1 MEMQP
6 ASDALQ
12 SSPQVNAQAGAF
24 KTAVACVAGALIPG
38 LGHALLRK
46 WDRAIVFFASI
57 SIMLAIGL
65 RLNGKLFSPEFGDI
79 FSFATLRF
87 VADAG
92 LGLLYWIPWKLM
104 TMGLLGGLGAGDSAA
119 YTYDYA
125 NIFIYV
131 AGLLNMLVIVD
142 VFDIG
147 LGRKQ

>member
-6 ASDALQ
+6 ASDALP

-65 RLNGKLFSPEFGDI
+65 RLNGKLFSPEFVDL
-79 FSFATLRF
+79 FSFSTLRF
-87 VADAG
+87 IADAG
-92 LGLLYWIPWKLM
+92 LGLFYWIPWWY
-104 TMGLLGGLGAGDSAA
+104 GLGPGDSAA